1 MIIIKLA
8 KPTGNKKKERK
19 LAFYCKWKSP
29 TTTKNKVTF
38 KEHLK
43 QTGDA
48 RVVILVWESFAATIT
63 AKKKIWKRANPFLI
77 INVKQ
82 KQKNETS
89 LSTNY
94 ADVF

>member
-1 MIIIKLA
+1 MK
-8 KPTGNKKKERK
+8 
-19 LAFYCKWKSP
+19 KSP

-63 AKKKIWKRANPFLI
+63 AKKKYLEKSKSFF
-77 INVKQ
+77 
-82 KQKNETS
+82 
-89 LSTNY
+89 
-94 ADVF
+94 DH

>member
-8 KPTGNKKKERK
+8 KPTGNKKKIKKERK

-63 AKKKIWKRANPFLI
+63 AEKKYLEKSKSFF
-77 INVKQ
+77 
-82 KQKNETS
+82 
-89 LSTNY
+89 
-94 ADVF
+94 DH